1 MDAKLKTLTKK
12 AEDEYLRRWDQG
24 PTRLRWESLPLQ
36 VQDEAIDFEF
46 PSSKGGTA
54 RLSDFWQERPA
65 LILFW
70 RHFGCGCGLDRA
82 AMLQEEYADFVSAG
96 ANVVIVAMAD
106 PERSARYAKK
116 YRLPDVP
123 ILSDMEFKAYEAY
136 GVLEGK
142 TTQLLFDAPDEYL
155 RGEHQ
160 ACMNLMQTR
169 REIDQHMV
177 DNPWQL
183 AGEFVVDPQGV
194 IRLVHRYNHCEDY
207 PNPLVLVAAIR
218 EAAGE
223 FA

>member
-1 MDAKLKTLTKK
+1 
-12 AEDEYLRRWDQG
+12 
-24 PTRLRWESLPLQ
+24 
-36 VQDEAIDFEF
+36 
-46 PSSKGGTA
+46 
-54 RLSDFWQERPA
+54 
-65 LILFW
+65 
-70 RHFGCGCGLDRA
+70 
-82 AMLQEEYADFVSAG
+82 
-96 ANVVIVAMAD
+96 
-106 PERSARYAKK
+106 
-116 YRLPDVP
+116 
-123 ILSDMEFKAYEAY
+123 MEFKAYEAY